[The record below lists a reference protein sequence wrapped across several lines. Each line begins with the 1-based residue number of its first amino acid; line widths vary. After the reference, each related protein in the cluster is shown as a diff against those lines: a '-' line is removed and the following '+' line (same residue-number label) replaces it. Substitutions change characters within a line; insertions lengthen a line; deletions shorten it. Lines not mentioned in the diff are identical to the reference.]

1 MSEIDIL
8 KECLTKILRPII
20 FEAVREA
27 FAQPQQKPI
36 KRYYTAEEAQNHLKI
51 SRSTFYRHVR
61 QGRIEV
67 LKIGR
72 KSLVDA
78 DKLDEAIERRDIYR
92 YKHDYSKGFRI

>member
-1 MSEIDIL
+1 MSEIDML

-27 FAQPQQKPI
+27 VAQPQQKPI
-36 KRYYTAEEAQNHLKI
+36 KRYYTAEEAQKHLKI
-51 SRSTFYRHVR
+51 SRSTFYRHVN
-61 QGRIEV
+61 QGRIEI
-67 LKIGR
+67 LKIGS